1 MKLALRILS
10 YTLAG
15 IILLGAFVMAADG
28 DFDGYSL
35 FAFMLILAQAVVAI
49 AYTHQKK

>member
-1 MKLALRILS
+1 MKLSLRILS

-15 IILLGAFVMAADG
+15 MILLGAFVMAADG
-28 DFDGYSL
+28 YFDGYSL

-49 AYTHQKK
+49 AYTHQEK